1 MITETQ
7 LKELSPMEERILRM
21 KNGIGSNTK
30 HSLSEIGLQFSKSE
44 NEIKKIVDDA
54 ERKITK

>member
-1 MITETQ
+1 MITEEK
-7 LKELSPMEERILRM
+7 LKVLTPMEERILRM
-21 KNGIGSNTK
+21 KHGIGSDTK

-54 ERKITK
+54 EKKIK